1 MPCKKIRMKK
11 ALIATFLWSATAWAQ
26 PYTGSVYGVYPEG
39 VLLNQGANAFL
50 IPTQYATFQMNGVQV
65 QYGQLQPGQNI
76 QVNVPR
82 PYMQQVVSVPD
93 CYQWQMKHHPN
104 HPHGGPPGQMKKKGK
119 GKY

>member
-50 IPTQYATFQMNGVQV
+50 IPT
-65 QYGQLQPGQNI
+65 
-76 QVNVPR
+76 
-82 PYMQQVVSVPD
+82 
-93 CYQWQMKHHPN
+93 
-104 HPHGGPPGQMKKKGK
+104 
-119 GKY
+119 